1 MTSYDVC
8 AIGNAIVDMIEPCT
22 DEFLAKEGITKA
34 SMTLI
39 DRERARYL
47 TNLMRGPE
55 MASGGSA
62 ANTIAGIVACGG
74 RAAFIG
80 KVAQDAL
87 GRVFHDDLIRQGVAY
102 RTPYYAENDL
112 ETARCHIFV
121 TPDGERSMNTYLGVS
136 TDFMSADLD
145 EEMIK
150 NAQIVYLEG
159 YLYDKDAAREA
170 FGAAAR
176 IAQAAGRKVAMTLS
190 DAFCV
195 DRHREHFFELINN
208 GQIDILF
215 ANEAEM
221 ASLAQTP
228 DIVEAVNM
236 IRAHVPLIAVTRS
249 EKGALIVAGSDMHEV
264 PTPFVDSVVDAT
276 GAGDQFAAG
285 FLYGLT
291 HGFDLPHCGA
301 LGCQMA
307 SAVIRQIGPR
317 LHEDPKPWVKS
328 LAA

>member
-1 MTSYDVC
+1 MSTYDVC

-22 DEFLAKEGITKA
+22 DEFLTKEGIQKA

-39 DRERARYL
+39 DRDRAREL
-47 TNLMRGPE
+47 TNLMNGPE

-87 GRVFHDDLIRQGVAY
+87 GRVFRDDLVRQGVAY
-102 RTPYYAENDL
+102 RTPYYTGNDI

-136 TDFMSADLD
+136 TDFAASDLD
-145 EEMIK
+145 AEMIK
-150 NAQIVYLEG
+150 SAQILYMEG

-170 FGAAAR
+170 FGVGAK
-176 IAQAAGRKVAMTLS
+176 IAKEAGRKVAMTLS

-195 DRHREHFFELINN
+195 DRHRDHFWELINN

-215 ANEAEM
+215 ANESEIV
-221 ASLAQTP
+221 SLAQTP
-228 DIVEAVNM
+228 DVLAAVESV
-236 IRAHVPLIAVTRS
+236 RAKVPLVAVTRS
-249 EKGALIVAGSDMHEV
+249 EKGALIAAQNETHEV
-264 PTPFVDSVVDAT
+264 ATPFVDRVVDAT

-291 HGFDLPHCGA
+291 HGLTLPQCGA

-317 LHEDPKPWVKS
+317 LNEDPKPWVQS
-328 LAA
+328 FAA